1 MTSTHCFNRIPTNSK
16 WFVYDAY
23 YLCRKGKKL
32 TPSFIKQIYDTGHT
46 HIYISMGSKYAKEQD
61 KYQET
66 LKEEMNVLKDI
77 MFNVVIIDS
86 LNPCMSSIRD
96 ILKSELYIM
105 GRYSLPDHKRY
116 ILGFDKTWKEGE
128 YVIPN
133 DNIKAKTNY
142 EEYRDFYECDFP
154 IVTKYYENQLTE
166 KISRKTLIERRYGK
180 YM

>member
-46 HIYISMGSKYAKEQD
+46 HIYISIGYKYAKEQD
-61 KYQET
+61 EYQTT

-105 GRYSLPDHKRY
+105 GRSSLQDNKGS
-116 ILGFDKTWKEGE
+116 ISGFDKTWNEGE
-128 YVIPN
+128 YVRPN
-133 DNIKAKTNY
+133 DSIKAKTNY
-142 EEYRDFYECDFP
+142 EEYRDFNECNFP
-154 IVTKYYENQLTE
+154 IVMKYYENQLTE
-166 KISRKTLIERRYGK
+166 KISDKTLRKRRYGK

>member
-46 HIYISMGSKYAKEQD
+46 HIYISMGSKYAKEQNE
-61 KYQET
+61 YQEI

-77 MFNVVIIDS
+77 MFDVVIIDS

-105 GRYSLPDHKRY
+105 GRSSLHDNKGS
-116 ILGFDKTWKEGE
+116 ISGFEKTWKEGE

-133 DNIKAKTNY
+133 DSIKTKNNY
-142 EEYRDFYECDFP
+142 KEYRDFYECDFP